1 MKQARNILL
10 VHLDRRLST
19 DIDDNNTIKID
30 TLRIYALCKET
41 DWLWHRQCN
50 FHFMIKIQEKEESED
65 VNLDS
70 AMCNYDDTMK
80 YDCI

>member
-41 DWLWHRQCN
+41 D
-50 FHFMIKIQEKEESED
+50 
-65 VNLDS
+65 
-70 AMCNYDDTMK
+70 
-80 YDCI
+80 